1 MENMELSKK
10 FWSKKKVFITGHT
23 GFKGGWTSLLLQ
35 SLSSDV
41 TGFSLKPK
49 TSPNL
54 YESANVSQEMNSVF
68 GDILDFNNLRRN
80 LLDADPE
87 IIIHM
92 AAQPLVRDSYIDPV
106 ETFKTNVIGTANI
119 LEISREIKSLKA
131 VLVITSDK
139 CYENTEKDVSYLE
152 SDRLG
157 GHDPYSSSKA
167 CAELVT
173 SSFRDSFFTEKA
185 IKISSARAGNVI
197 GGGDWS
203 KDRLIPDILKAIQN
217 NDDITLRYPNAV
229 RPWQHVLEPIYGY
242 LKLIEYLC
250 SSDGSNYA
258 SAWNFGPHERN
269 IKTVEWITK
278 KLVSIYNS
286 KSLIKHETE
295 KKPHEANILKLDASK
310 AMEMLNWHPIL
321 DVHEA
326 LEMISDWHNAFL
338 KGVDMKSYTMS
349 QINLF
354 ERKISCK
361 MS

>member
-92 AAQPLVRDSYIDPV
+92 AAPTSKRLLYRPV

-173 SSFRDSFFTEKA
+173 SSFRDSF
-185 IKISSARAGNVI
+185 
-197 GGGDWS
+197 
-203 KDRLIPDILKAIQN
+203 LQ
-217 NDDITLRYPNAV
+217 
-229 RPWQHVLEPIYGY
+229 
-242 LKLIEYLC
+242 
-250 SSDGSNYA
+250 
-258 SAWNFGPHERN
+258 
-269 IKTVEWITK
+269 K
-278 KLVSIYNS
+278 KLS
-286 KSLIKHETE
+286 KFQAPE
-295 KKPHEANILKLDASK
+295 P
-310 AMEMLNWHPIL
+310 EM
-321 DVHEA
+321 
-326 LEMISDWHNAFL
+326 
-338 KGVDMKSYTMS
+338 
-349 QINLF
+349 
-354 ERKISCK
+354 
-361 MS
+361 